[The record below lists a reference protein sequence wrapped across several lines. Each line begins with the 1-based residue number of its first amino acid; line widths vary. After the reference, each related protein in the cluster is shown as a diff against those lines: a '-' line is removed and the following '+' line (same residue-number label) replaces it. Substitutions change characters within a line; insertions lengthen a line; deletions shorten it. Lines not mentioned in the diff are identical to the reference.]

1 MGIIYIPRGRAQEY
15 SLLALNHYRG
25 CGHRCSYCYA
35 ADMACAFGQ
44 GPFNHP
50 AAKPAALQAVERE
63 APRYACTPKRVLLS
77 FMCDPYQPIDKDL
90 QLTRQVIQIL
100 KSHKIPIQI
109 LTKGGLAAVRD
120 FDLYSDSDA
129 FASTLTFI
137 DQARSKEWEP
147 GAAPPSE
154 RIEAIKEAHRLG
166 IETWVSLEP
175 VIDADE
181 SLAII
186 DQTHEF
192 VDLYKIGKLNHRKSD
207 IDWHKWAINAL
218 SLCQRYGKKYYIK
231 NDLARDLRDVKFENT
246 DTRIIDISQTR

>member
-1 MGIIYIPRGRAQEY
+1 MGIIYEPTGRAREY
-15 SLLALNHYRG
+15 SHLALNHYRG
-25 CGHRCSYCYA
+25 CGHGCSYCYA
-35 ADMACAFGQ
+35 ADMARAFGQ

-50 AAKPAALQAVERE
+50 AAKKRAIQAVERE
-63 APRYACTPKRVLLS
+63 APRYVCTPKRVLLS

-175 VIDADE
+175 VIDPDE

-192 VDLYKIGKLNHRKSD
+192 VDLYKIGKLNHRACN
-207 IDWHKWAINAL
+207 IDWKIWGIMAL
-218 SLCQRYGKKYYIK
+218 SLCRKYGKKYYIK
-231 NDLARDLRDVKFENT
+231 DDLARDMGDVKFENT
-246 DTRIIDISQTR
+246 DTRIIDISRTR